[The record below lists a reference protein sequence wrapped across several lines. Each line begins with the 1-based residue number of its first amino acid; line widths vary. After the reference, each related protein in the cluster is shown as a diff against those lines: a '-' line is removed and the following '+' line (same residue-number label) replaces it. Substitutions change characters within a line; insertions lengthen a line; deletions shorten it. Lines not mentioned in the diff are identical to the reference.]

1 MSRDSRLEHRGG
13 GKTTASTA
21 HFGFLH
27 TFVTSSSQPHTIR
40 KDTTRGVHSPT
51 ISDSGAVSVRRHR
64 RACLQL
70 LLQLGLRR
78 DELLGA
84 GTPATDSLLQLLR
97 ASRCGFNSESSSST
111 HMKGGGRGLRAG
123 GSALT
128 CSAARVATSSSR
140 SCCAESIDHRSGP
153 SVTVSHPADD
163 IRSESDAS
171 RFCAASRSS
180 WAAAS
185 PSLASVCARLSLA
198 FSVVRRSSSSC
209 CGVGPGAG
217 TGAALFLLD
226 LTSRCG
232 TTTVL
237 RSGRNAIRTPGQSLG
252 R

>member
-1 MSRDSRLEHRGG
+1 MHSR
-13 GKTTASTA
+13 T
-21 HFGFLH
+21 
-27 TFVTSSSQPHTIR
+27 V
-40 KDTTRGVHSPT
+40 
-51 ISDSGAVSVRRHR
+51 SDSGAVSVRRHR

-84 GTPATDSLLQLLR
+84 GAPAADSLLQLLR
-97 ASRCGFNSESSSST
+97 ASRCGFNSESRSGT
-111 HMKGGGRGLRAG
+111 HMKRWGGRGLRAG

-140 SCCAESIDHRSGP
+140 SCCAESIDHESGP
-153 SVTVSHPADD
+153 SATVSHPADD

-198 FSVVRRSSSSC
+198 FSAVSRSSSSC

-217 TGAALFLLD
+217 AGAALFLLD

-232 TTTVL
+232 TTTV
-237 RSGRNAIRTPGQSLG
+237 RSGRKAIRTRRKFGAVFKPSSLVDRTRLNLCSRHG
-252 R
+252 GKLDFRRPRRQNLQATCGWPAWR